1 MRTAAR
7 LTVLLSIVLSLAMIS
22 AAATAFAQPAS
33 SGPDGWTTGS
43 GDATARPAADG
54 SAGLPPPPPPAP
66 VPLPVGPPGTVPG
79 QPPAAAGASKS
90 PENVGGFIAGSV
102 GVGTHALLLADAQ
115 LGLTLGGRFSPFV
128 SLSGAVVADEDDGGG
143 ASFKGLGARLWFD
156 QMFLEG
162 RVIWARSSGGC
173 DFDEPCRD
181 QTTYLGM
188 FGIGGEVI
196 AGEHA
201 GLELR
206 GEVIT
211 DGRDTVF
218 LGTLGLALRL

>member
-1 MRTAAR
+1 
-7 LTVLLSIVLSLAMIS
+7 LFSILLSIAMIS
-22 AAATAFAQPAS
+22 AAASAFAQPAS

-54 SAGLPPPPPPAP
+54 SAGLPPPPPP
-66 VPLPVGPPGTVPG
+66 VPLSVGPPGTVSS
-79 QPPAAAGASKS
+79 QPPVAAGTPKPREAF
-90 PENVGGFIAGSV
+90 GGFIAGSV

-128 SLSGAVVADEDDGGG
+128 SLSSAVVAADDDGGSV
-143 ASFKGLGARLWFD
+143 SFKGLGARLWFD

-162 RVIWARSSGGC
+162 RVIWASSPGGC
-173 DFDEPCRD
+173 DFDQPCQD

-211 DGRDTVF
+211 DGQDTVF
-218 LGTLGLALRL
+218 LGTLGLMLRL